1 MVVLMIR
8 EFETFL
14 HNTSLYTLCDF
25 FFLVTF
31 VLILLLHCNY
41 LNYILNSSSDV
52 TVTNSTVFLM
62 SLSMYLLLIFR
73 NTMDFCIFSYIFLSC
88 WTHKKVLSPGS
99 TFFFEYGF
107 SLLFS
112 YFLFFFLIFHF
123 SNNLTC
129 IFWFLY
135 FLSFKIFIQFFFIS
149 SIYSWDLFCICWV
162 LLFFHWFQASS

>member
-41 LNYILNSSSDV
+41 LNYILNSSDV

-99 TFFFEYGF
+99 TFFFEYGV

-112 YFLFFFLIFHF
+112 YFLFFFFLIFHF
-123 SNNLTC
+123 SNPLTC

-135 FLSFKIFIQFFFIS
+135 FLSFKIFIQFFFKS